1 MEDEVGRARVV
12 TEATVEKGVRE
23 EMGTSATSGQ
33 GQLDQQVVVVAQTA
47 GGHCSA
53 GHEGAGVEDAVGHA
67 AHQQHHHSVTW
78 HSGMGVSTRSST
90 CRWFDIWQR
99 HATLSCCRA
108 GVDQA
113 TSVEM
118 LQQVMVAQQR
128 LHH

>member
-90 CRWFDIWQR
+90 CRHMAEAR
-99 HATLSCCRA
+99 NT
-108 GVDQA
+108 
-113 TSVEM
+113 
-118 LQQVMVAQQR
+118 
-128 LHH
+128 